1 MKKYLFLILIFVS
14 CAKIHVP
21 WDEKTLEN
29 VLLENDKFIMVY
41 FYATW

>member
-1 MKKYLFLILIFVS
+1 MKKYLFILLIFAS

-21 WDEKTLEN
+21 WDNRNLED
-29 VLLENDKFIMVY
+29 VLLDNDKFIMVY